1 MSPAQK
7 VSPHHIPYYFA
18 ACNHKVATPSR
29 SHSKELATQQEA
41 DLHAEDLK
49 PAELQKLKQEL
60 ELNNLTGRMV
70 TFDRVLKSWVTWY
83 RYVFNLFV
91 PFPW

>member
-7 VSPHHIPYYFA
+7 TSPRCIPYYFA
-18 ACNHKVATPSR
+18 ARNRQVGTPPR
-29 SHSKELATQQEA
+29 SLSEEHAAQQEA
-41 DLHAEDLK
+41 DLRAEDLK
-49 PAELQKLKQEL
+49 PAELRKLKQEL

-83 RYVFNLFV
+83 RYVFNLFM
-91 PFPW
+91 PFPP